1 MALATTC
8 PQCQTSFKVVPD
20 QLKLRKG
27 LVRCGVCQHVFSGI
41 DNLRYV
47 SEPRTAPRAAAAPP
61 GGESPDLKTAF
72 FLPETVIGEQRA
84 DARRVGPGPS
94 PHRPEPPPRVG
105 PAPPAD
111 TPVRQAG
118 DAPAEDATLDDEA
131 ARQARSGRRLDD
143 HEAGHA
149 HADGAGDR
157 VDHDADDRVDLARDH
172 DTGLAHDSGHDR
184 HADPAHDTG
193 HGLHTSQGR
202 EGGRDVDV
210 AGDRRGGRSDGP
222 KRRRRDR
229 KDDAAIV
236 AHPDRP
242 DEFLEDFGSAF
253 ARPRAR
259 TASRASQ
266 RRLAV
271 AVVALAIL
279 LALQLALGSR
289 DLLAARIPAMRPMLS
304 ALGAPLG
311 LGIELPRLPGKL
323 TIESFELAGA
333 GPAGVYKLD
342 AVLRNR
348 ASHPVQWPAIELTLT
363 DAFGGV
369 VASKVLLP
377 SDYHD
382 GQRREEGFPGN
393 AEESVS
399 LEIAIDEVVPSGY
412 RAILFYP

>member
-47 SEPRTAPRAAAAPP
+47 SEPRTAPRPTAAAPSA
-61 GGESPDLKTAF
+61 ESPDLKTAF
-72 FLPETVIGEQRA
+72 FLPETVIGDPRG
-84 DARRVGPGPS
+84 DAPRMGPGPGS
-94 PHRPEPPPRVG
+94 HRPEPPQRVE
-105 PAPPAD
+105 PEPPVRPPAS
-111 TPVRQAG
+111 PAV
-118 DAPAEDATLDDEA
+118 DAPAADAAHDDDTARHARSARRDDEP
-131 ARQARSGRRLDD
+131 
-143 HEAGHA
+143 EAGPEGRV
-149 HADGAGDR
+149 DGAQR
-157 VDHDADDRVDLARDH
+157 RDGSR
-172 DTGLAHDSGHDR
+172 DEE
-184 HADPAHDTG
+184 
-193 HGLHTSQGR
+193 R
-202 EGGRDVDV
+202 E
-210 AGDRRGGRSDGP
+210 RRREH
-222 KRRRRDR
+222 RRRRRERDG
-229 KDDAAIV
+229 DTAIL
-236 AHPDRP
+236 AQPGRP
-242 DEFLEDFGSAF
+242 EEFIDDFGGAF
-253 ARPRAR
+253 ARPRAGATSPAAR
-259 TASRASQ
+259 
-266 RRLAV
+266 RRLAIAV
-271 AVVALAIL
+271 AALGVL

-289 DLLAARIPAMRPMLS
+289 DLLAARIPAVRPILS

-311 LGIELPRLPGKL
+311 LSIELPRLPGKL

-377 SDYHD
+377 SDYQA
-382 GQRREEGFPGN
+382 GGRLEEGFPGN
-393 AEESVS
+393 AEESVF